1 MLIVAEPE
9 VAQQLIQN
17 THKHAVIKNF
27 MPPLGGDHSL
37 VSMDGKEWLK
47 WRKIFNPGFSLTNLL
62 TLVPGIV
69 EDALTFCEVLEEH
82 ARKEISSGWRK
93 SRKHSSPASIQ
104 LILFVQHEIDRRH
117 NWKSLT
123 VISRSIGPSGS

>member
-1 MLIVAEPE
+1 MYYLDVWPAGDQMLIVAEPE

-27 MPPLGGDHSL
+27 MPPLDGDHSL

-82 ARKEISSGWRK
+82 ARKGDIFRLEEV
-93 SRKHSSPASIQ
+93 A
-104 LILFVQHEIDRRH
+104 
-117 NWKSLT
+117 
-123 VISRSIGPSGS
+123 